1 VSSRPDNTTSPSLR
15 LVDPSAKEVGRRS
28 LERSSHENSALR
40 ELTVL
45 VTDERVDRLDNTTL
59 GLDNLDVGRTRLKLN
74 TELGNHLLDMLFG
87 STISPPLDVVGL
99 DMLGILVQK
108 GHGDVE
114 TSHWN
119 LSLVTLII

>member
-1 VSSRPDNTTSPSLR
+1 VSPSPDNTTSPSLG
-15 LVDPSAKEVGRRS
+15 LVNVSAKEVGRRS
-28 LERSSHENSALR
+28 LESGSLENSALR

-74 TELGNHLLDMLFG
+74 TEIGDHLLDMRLFAALA
-87 STISPPLDVVGL
+87 PPLDVVGL
-99 DMLGILVQK
+99 NMLGILVQK

-114 TSHWN
+114 ASH
-119 LSLVTLII
+119 

>member
-1 VSSRPDNTTSPSLR
+1 VSSRPDNTTSPSLG
-15 LVDPSAKEVGRRS
+15 LVNVSAKEVGRRS
-28 LERSSHENSALR
+28 LESGSLENSALR

-74 TELGNHLLDMLFG
+74 TEIGDHLLDMLFG

-99 DMLGILVQK
+99 DMLGILVEQGDGNVK
-108 GHGDVE
+108 AGHD
-114 TSHWN
+114 
-119 LSLVTLII
+119 